1 MKIQIHAGK
10 RVVIHHITCRYEHRQ
25 LQYSVKNISHYS
37 FFYPF
42 FFRRAVQAERRCIKD
57 RSFFLTRCRW
67 ASGSKPPSLLL
78 KERGRS
84 QPIIIPIIWGFEAS
98 YSELS
103 YSFFHESFFHVI
115 MVKTTFVAANSLINP
130 IIYAIRMPEVKTV
143 ITKIIFRSASNP
155 LNTIDIPLQN
165 L

>member
-1 MKIQIHAGK
+1 MLVKESSSIISLVDTNTGNFSIPLRTSA
-10 RVVIHHITCRYEHRQ
+10 IT
-25 LQYSVKNISHYS
+25 LS
-37 FFYPF
+37 FILF

-155 LNTIDIPLQN
+155 LNTINISLQN

>member
-1 MKIQIHAGK
+1 MLVKESSSIISPVDTNTGNFSIPLRKSA
-10 RVVIHHITCRYEHRQ
+10 IT
-25 LQYSVKNISHYS
+25 LS
-37 FFYPF
+37 FILF

-57 RSFFLTRCRW
+57 RSFFLTRCTW

-98 YSELS
+98 NSELS
-103 YSFFHESFFHVI
+103 YSFSHESFFHVI

-130 IIYAIRMPEVKTV
+130 IIYAIRMPEVRTV
-143 ITKIIFRSASNP
+143 ITKIISAV
-155 LNTIDIPLQN
+155 LQT

>member
-1 MKIQIHAGK
+1 MLVKESSSIISPVDTNTGNFSIPLRKSA
-10 RVVIHHITCRYEHRQ
+10 IT
-25 LQYSVKNISHYS
+25 LS
-37 FFYPF
+37 FIRF

-57 RSFFLTRCRW
+57 RSFFLTRCTW

-98 YSELS
+98 NSELS
-103 YSFFHESFFHVI
+103 YSFSHESFFHVI

-130 IIYAIRMPEVKTV
+130 IIYAIRMPEVRTV
-143 ITKIIFRSASNP
+143 ITKIISAV
-155 LNTIDIPLQN
+155 LQT

>member
-10 RVVIHHITCRYEHRQ
+10 RIVIHHITCRYEHRQ

-37 FFYPF
+37 FFYTF
-42 FFRRAVQAERRCIKD
+42 FFPKSSVGRKKMQID
-57 RSFFLTRCRW
+57 RSFFLTRCTW

-98 YSELS
+98 NSELS
-103 YSFFHESFFHVI
+103 YSFSHESFFHVI

-130 IIYAIRMPEVKTV
+130 IIYAIRMPEVRTV
-143 ITKIIFRSASNP
+143 ITKIISAV
-155 LNTIDIPLQN
+155 LQT

>member
-1 MKIQIHAGK
+1 MLVKESSSIISPVDTNTGNFSIPLRKSA
-10 RVVIHHITCRYEHRQ
+10 IT
-25 LQYSVKNISHYS
+25 LS
-37 FFYPF
+37 FIRF

-57 RSFFLTRCRW
+57 RSFFLTRCTW

-84 QPIIIPIIWGFEAS
+84 QPIIIPIIWGFEES
-98 YSELS
+98 NSELS
-103 YSFFHESFFHVI
+103 YSFSHESFFHVI

-130 IIYAIRMPEVKTV
+130 IIYAIRMPEVRTV
-143 ITKIIFRSASNP
+143 ITKIISAV
-155 LNTIDIPLQN
+155 LQT

>member
-1 MKIQIHAGK
+1 MLVKESSSIISPVDTNTGNFSIPLTSA
-10 RVVIHHITCRYEHRQ
+10 IT
-25 LQYSVKNISHYS
+25 LS
-37 FFYPF
+37 FILF

-57 RSFFLTRCRW
+57 RSFFLTRCTW

-98 YSELS
+98 NSELS
-103 YSFFHESFFHVI
+103 YSFSHESFFHVI

-130 IIYAIRMPEVKTV
+130 IIYAIRMPEVRTV
-143 ITKIIFRSASNP
+143 ITKIISAV
-155 LNTIDIPLQN
+155 LQT

>member
-10 RVVIHHITCRYEHRQ
+10 RIVIHHITCRYEHRQ

-37 FFYPF
+37 FFYTF
-42 FFRRAVQAERRCIKD
+42 FFRRAVQAERRFIKD

-84 QPIIIPIIWGFEAS
+84 YPIIIPIIWGFEAS
-98 YSELS
+98 NSELS
-103 YSFFHESFFHVI
+103 YSFSHESFFHVI
-115 MVKTTFVAANSLINP
+115 MVKTTFVTANSLINP
-130 IIYAIRMPEVKTV
+130 IIYAIRMPEVRTV
-143 ITKIIFRSASNP
+143 ITKIISAV
-155 LNTIDIPLQN
+155 LQT